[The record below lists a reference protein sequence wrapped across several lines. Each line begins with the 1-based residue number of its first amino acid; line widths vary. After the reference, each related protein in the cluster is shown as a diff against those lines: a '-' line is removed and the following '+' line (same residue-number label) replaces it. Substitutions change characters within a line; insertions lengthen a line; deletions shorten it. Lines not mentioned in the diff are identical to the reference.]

1 MCETTMIR
9 IDNVTKIFE
18 GKQGKTIANDG
29 ISLTINQGEIL
40 GLLGHNGAGKT
51 TLVNQLLGLLKPTS
65 GEITIM
71 GQSITKNPKL
81 GRMLCSV
88 QPQSQLSLGE
98 LSPLKAVTI
107 MGELRGGKETEI
119 KAEAL
124 RLFEALD
131 ITEWMNKECNQLS
144 GGVKRLTAFCMAVIH
159 SEQIII
165 LDEPTNDVDPVRR
178 RYLWSEIKKLTQQG
192 KGVILVTH
200 NIAEAENI
208 VDKVA
213 IMHHGKIL
221 KYGTASQVSGKTEKD
236 LRLTFLPSKE
246 FTTADLP
253 EWATDVLA
261 IDERIAFAVQK
272 ERLHLA
278 ITWVRR
284 HIEQGTV
291 YDYSLSESTLED
303 VYIKLTSETE
313 KTNYELNHA
322 I

>member
-1 MCETTMIR
+1 MSETGMIQ
-9 IDNVTKIFE
+9 IDNITKVFE
-18 GKQGKTIANDG
+18 GKRGKVIANDG
-29 ISLTINQGEIL
+29 ISLSVNHGEIV

-51 TLVNQLLGLLKPTS
+51 TLVNQMLGLLKPTS
-65 GEITIM
+65 GDITIM
-71 GQSITKNPKL
+71 GQSIVKNPKQ

-107 MGELRGGKETEI
+107 MGQMRGGKEREMQ
-119 KAEAL
+119 AEAK

-144 GGVKRLTAFCMAVIH
+144 GGVKRLTAFCMAVVH
-159 SEQIII
+159 SKQVII

-192 KGVILVTH
+192 RGVILVTH
-200 NIAEAENI
+200 NVAEAENV

-213 IMHHGKIL
+213 ILHHGKIL
-221 KYGTASQVSGKTEKD
+221 KYGTAAQVSGKNEKD
-236 LRLTFLPSKE
+236 LRLTFLPSKN
-246 FTTADLP
+246 FATAHLP
-253 EWATDVLA
+253 DWATDVLP
-261 IDERIAFAVQK
+261 IEERIAFSVQK

-278 ITWVRR
+278 IDWVREQ
-284 HIEQGTV
+284 IERKTV
-291 YDYSLSESTLED
+291 YDYTLSESTLED
-303 VYIKLTSETE
+303 VYVKLTTTKEGQIHD
-313 KTNYELNHA
+313 LNLA

>member
-1 MCETTMIR
+1 MSETGMIQ
-9 IDNVTKIFE
+9 IDNITKVFE
-18 GKQGKTIANDG
+18 GKSGKVIANDG
-29 ISLTINQGEIL
+29 ISLSVNHGEIV

-51 TLVNQLLGLLKPTS
+51 TLVNQMLGLLKPTS
-65 GEITIM
+65 GNIIIM
-71 GQSITKNPKL
+71 GQSITKNPKQ

-107 MGELRGGKETEI
+107 MGQMRGGNETEI
-119 KAEAL
+119 KAEAV

-131 ITEWMNKECNQLS
+131 ITEWMNKECNSLS
-144 GGVKRLTAFCMAVIH
+144 GGVKRLAAFCMAVVH
-159 SEQIII
+159 SKQVII

-200 NIAEAENI
+200 NVAEAENV

-213 IMHHGKIL
+213 ILHHGKIL
-221 KYGTASQVSGKTEKD
+221 KYGTAAQVSGKNGKD
-236 LRLTFLPSKE
+236 LRLTFLPSKD
-246 FTTADLP
+246 FSTNHLP
-253 EWATDVLA
+253 DWAENVLPME
-261 IDERIAFAVQK
+261 ERIAFAVQK

-278 ITWVRR
+278 IDWVRGQM
-284 HIEQGTV
+284 EQGVV

-303 VYIKLTSETE
+303 VYVKLTSERKVE
-313 KTNYELNHA
+313 EYDLSNA
-322 I
+322 V